1 MLFAALG
8 HYFFGITIFILSFF
22 LILLVLV
29 QRGRGGG
36 IAGALGGPGGQSAF
50 GTKAGDLFTRITIGV
65 AALWIVVCGA
75 AVYFLQ
81 DSSLTGIGTDI
92 IVDGSGDAPTLGA
105 PENDDAGSAAPEIE
119 SGDFGGDLG
128 DSPTGSPE
136 NDPAAGSNESADDD
150 TDSDE
155 SDTGPAEQPGAPET
169 PQPNGDQ

>member
-1 MLFAALG
+1 MLLAALG

-81 DSSLTGIGTDI
+81 DSSLSGIGTDT
-92 IVDGSGDAPTLGA
+92 IVGSGDAPTLGA
-105 PENDDAGSAAPEIE
+105 PEGDSVENTAPESPAPE
-119 SGDFGGDLG
+119 NTTPEVEAGDLG
-128 DSPTGSPE
+128 GELDADADST
-136 NDPAAGSNESADDD
+136 AGDSN
-150 TDSDE
+150 T
-155 SDTGPAEQPGAPET
+155 
-169 PQPNGDQ
+169 PNGDSGQAGESAESQPAGDQ